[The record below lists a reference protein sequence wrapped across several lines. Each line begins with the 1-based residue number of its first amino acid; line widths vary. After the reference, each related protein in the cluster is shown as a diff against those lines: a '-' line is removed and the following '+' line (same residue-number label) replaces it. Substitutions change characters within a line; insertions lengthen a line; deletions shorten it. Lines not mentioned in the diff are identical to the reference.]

1 MNIFLWTETLAA
13 CATRTACVTYS
24 ACVTTVACI
33 TVPACSCRTF
43 WLGEGAIWCIHRPMK
58 RGNTHWM
65 LNFWHNFAIKMCC
78 RRPKKQ
84 TFSKMVH
91 PFLDHSIQEWLRDD
105 LKCHFFTIPGNDRND
120 VGMTSEWLEMSVFII
135 PRNDRNDVGMTQE
148 WLEMSFLIIPRN
160 DRNDVGMMV
169 WLIQCPFLS
178 FLSFVIFLCHSFISA
193 SFRHSKLISEW
204 WAMRKMRNDVEW
216 MTKVDYFPLM
226 ESGRL
231 HPIHSFHSLWG
242 WGRNGKKTSF

>member
-1 MNIFLWTETLAA
+1 
-13 CATRTACVTYS
+13 
-24 ACVTTVACI
+24 
-33 TVPACSCRTF
+33 
-43 WLGEGAIWCIHRPMK
+43 MK

-65 LNFWHNFAIKMCC
+65 LNFWHDFVIKMCC
-78 RRPKKQ
+78 RRPKEQ

-178 FLSFVIFLCHSFISA
+178 FLSFMIFLCHSFISA
-193 SFRHSKLISEW
+193 SFHHLKLIWEW
-204 WAMRKMRNDVEW
+204 WAMGKMRNDVEW

-242 WGRNGKKTSF
+242 WGRNGKKTSFSVIPVT

>member
-1 MNIFLWTETLAA
+1 
-13 CATRTACVTYS
+13 
-24 ACVTTVACI
+24 
-33 TVPACSCRTF
+33 
-43 WLGEGAIWCIHRPMK
+43 
-58 RGNTHWM
+58 
-65 LNFWHNFAIKMCC
+65 
-78 RRPKKQ
+78 
-84 TFSKMVH
+84 
-91 PFLDHSIQEWLRDD
+91 
-105 LKCHFFTIPGNDRND
+105 
-120 VGMTSEWLEMSVFII
+120 MSVFII

-216 MTKVDYFPLM
+216 ITKVDYFPLIWDQCWSNLSIFWLQTIRKWHWKIFKM
-226 ESGRL
+226 LPLFKLYLAIQNLKYAHIEQQFSWKGFDAQNTCR
-231 HPIHSFHSLWG
+231 IA
-242 WGRNGKKTSF
+242 